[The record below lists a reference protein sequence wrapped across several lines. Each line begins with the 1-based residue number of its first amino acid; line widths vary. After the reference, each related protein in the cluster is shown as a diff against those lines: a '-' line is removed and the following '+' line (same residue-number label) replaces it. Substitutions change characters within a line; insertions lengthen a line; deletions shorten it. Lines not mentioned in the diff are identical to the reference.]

1 MGLFRRTSN
10 KKIDKR
16 DVDPSYGYDGEEDFE
31 IGSVPPSVTKTR
43 FLSRWFFG
51 GDGGKSSSSSSS
63 SKRTNKKMKKKK
75 KEKNKNTN
83 NKERSSSA
91 SSSSSDGLHDNTR
104 HHDHG
109 NVNNNID
116 TNNGPKR
123 SSSQRERG
131 GPPPTRQGMQMF
143 QASQLQSK
151 ITEASNES
159 GIHGPTT
166 TFSSAHQRSRRQ
178 QEVLNYSICSLP
190 PEAKVAA
197 FEGPARFDWI
207 DVEYSAV
214 TKIQSIFRR
223 HLILQELEDEGLST
237 SYIRNRKR
245 QRKATP
251 MGFHSSNVVDEA
263 TPDLGFGCCSIGLA
277 FGGDH
282 ESDEGG
288 DTAAYRDFQRKRYE
302 EKAREQAKHEEFLR
316 QSYLKREG
324 IRNSVQKLAES
335 KARNEL
341 LQP

>member
-1 MGLFRRTSN
+1 MGLFRRTTN

-16 DVDPSYGYDGEEDFE
+16 DVDPSYDYDGEEDFE

-43 FLSRWFFG
+43 SLSRWFG
-51 GDGGKSSSSSSS
+51 GDGGESSSSSSL
-63 SKRTNKKMKKKK
+63 SKRTNKKKK
-75 KEKNKNTN
+75 KENNKNN

-91 SSSSSDGLHDNTR
+91 STSSSDGLHDNTL
-104 HHDHG
+104 HHDHENG
-109 NVNNNID
+109 NNNSD

-151 ITEASNES
+151 ITESSNES
-159 GIHGPTT
+159 GMHGPTT
-166 TFSSAHQRSRRQ
+166 TFSSTHQRSRRQ
-178 QEVLNYSICSLP
+178 QEELNNSICSLP

-223 HLILQELEDEGLST
+223 HLILEDEGLST

-263 TPDLGFGCCSIGLA
+263 TPDLGFGCCSILA

-302 EKAREQAKHEEFLR
+302 EKAREKAKHEELLR

-324 IRNSVQKLAES
+324 LRDSVQKLALAES
-335 KARNEL
+335 KTRNEL